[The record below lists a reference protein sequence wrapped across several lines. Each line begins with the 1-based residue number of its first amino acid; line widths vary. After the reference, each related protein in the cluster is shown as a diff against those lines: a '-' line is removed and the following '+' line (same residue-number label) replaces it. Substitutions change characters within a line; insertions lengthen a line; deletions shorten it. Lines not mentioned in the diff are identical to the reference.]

1 MISITVKTHL
11 AKKIRPVCAMLHR
24 LEAVLTPMYF
34 LKQGGEGSSKVQ
46 TNENP
51 KAPIKP
57 PVIKQE
63 QNRKEKLF
71 NEEPIID
78 DSEDEEPDE
87 AKLKR

>member
-1 MISITVKTHL
+1 MRSCVFDVTGLLSDIIETRYFEDDVLSKTRGR
-11 AKKIRPVCAMLHR
+11 KENI
-24 LEAVLTPMYF
+24 F
-34 LKQGGEGSSKVQ
+34 KVQ

-57 PVIKQE
+57 PVIKQ
-63 QNRKEKLF
+63 QLKRKEKLF
-71 NEEPIID
+71 NKEPIID